1 MKKKGFTLVE
11 LLAII
16 VIIGIIA
23 LVATPILLKIIREA
37 KKQAFLDT
45 SYGIVESGYNYY
57 STKALKGEIIK
68 TKETIKFPEIKDT
81 IKVKGKLP
89 DSGTLEI
96 SKKGN
101 VAIALY
107 NKDLNLCA
115 VKEYTEDKIRL
126 EEMEIEECTA
136 QNQVVEDSKDGDMWA
151 GWITLNLYYP
161 ENSEERM
168 WRLDSHNGTRNSGIE
183 TWQNYTGPITIPI
196 DRVEDIYIKYK
207 IKGKTV
213 IVGPKS
219 LWVDIEPSSYKIAKG
234 GTVTA
239 KINYEETADKVEYRV
254 GRSSWQEYTGQI
266 TVKESTVIEARVT
279 REDKIYSST
288 GEVLGSQKV
297 TEYDSVYIR
306 DASKKG
312 EITSSEAADIGYKV
326 NPVTGKITNSYEES
340 LKEPTINITPET
352 KTEQVTVSITTEE
365 EARKIYVKV
374 GNSKYREYD
383 GEFEVSENT
392 NIYAYYIKEIDGTR
406 SNVAHRRI
414 TNIVK
419 KGINNKGEE
428 GNLPW
433 VNINAEPYPTSYS
446 KLVKSVMVTLE
457 TDADEIEYSYDG
469 IEYYKYKEKLKIEE
483 NKRIYARA
491 TNEYGETEEY
501 LDITNIGEEIATPA
515 KRKMKLDVSIAAKPE
530 PELEEGLIDKTTI
543 TITYDKRATKKYYR
557 IGYYG
562 NLKEYTGPFELKE
575 NKTIYAYALSSNGEG
590 ETSKQIS
597 NLTTGI
603 AEPKI
608 ITTPTNGTRSQKVK
622 VKINYDKNA
631 VIKKYRINNG
641 NLIEYEKE
649 FEVSENSTIYAIN
662 INELGQRAESKYEIT
677 NIVENMIYVLDKGE
691 YFIIK
696 LNYPEESKEGTRE
709 YKYGKN
715 GTWEKYKQDGIML
728 IKGEYKDKIKINSEI
743 EITDE
748 NGNKKIFNGDK
759 YYVEGSINDIKNDI
773 FMRWDTIT
781 PTTPK
786 ITINPTDAT
795 KKVETIIDYG
805 EYVTKKEYKIVTP
818 DSKDSGWKTYKT
830 PIIIDK
836 KNTIIYARS
845 QNASEMYSEIAMK
858 KITNIDE
865 EAPVIKLGADLETK
879 TQSVLIKVNV
889 TDDVKVDRVM
899 YAKGLRGASYFS
911 DNGEVIPNNS
921 MVKIT
926 ENGTYTFYAVDG
938 VGNEKTYSIIIENID
953 NNPPKITISVEPE
966 LTLNLKKEVT
976 IDYGDSKTKKYKIG
990 KETKTWTNYTD
1001 KIELDSY
1008 TVIANKQVN
1017 SDLSV
1022 TVCAEGIDSVGNVND
1037 VCKNIYNLDLDIPET
1052 PKIVTKAGYPVLTE
1066 NGVKLDGTT
1075 TITYDK
1081 RKDIDNYYSLD
1092 GTTWTKYTG
1101 NIQVVSGTV
1110 YAKSVKKDTGLEV
1123 KTSMTVAMPKDALGL
1138 KAYDNNNSTSVQT
1151 NTEVYMKIDVT
1162 MQGKKVA
1169 ITGGGTP
1176 KTFNFYNS
1184 KGEIIK
1190 TYNDYLAIMNI
1201 PYGAVKLG
1209 YKGRTADQ
1217 NGNYSRLYEIRVYSE
1232 PQFNVEHH
1240 HPKLTE
1246 YGINNP
1252 YDNIMINYFTT
1263 AVTRLYKIND
1273 GEWKNYTGKIKVEI
1287 GDTIYAKG
1295 IDKNNNETVVTSYKS
1310 VYQSDIEKKA
1320 YDGNTKTYYET
1331 YKESYMDID
1340 QSMKGKKIAIT
1351 GSGTPKTFNFYNSK
1365 GEIIKTYNTYEN
1377 PMYIPSEAT
1386 KLSYYGR
1393 TADQNGN
1400 YSRLY
1405 EMTVYSEPQFN
1416 INHHHPKITEYGIE
1430 IPYDDVTID
1439 YFKTSTNKLY
1449 KINDGE
1455 WKIYTGKIRIEIGD
1469 TIYAKSYD
1477 QNNTESIIA
1486 SYKSVY
1492 QSDIEKTAY
1501 DGNTKTYYE
1510 TYKESYMDID
1520 QSMKGKKIAI
1530 TGSGTPKT
1538 FNFYNSKGEI
1548 IKTYNTYENPMY
1560 IPSEATKL
1568 SYYGRTA
1575 DQNGNYSRL
1584 YEMTVYSEPQFN
1596 IDHKY
1601 PTLTEYGVTVAYDDV
1616 TIDYFKTSTNKLYK
1630 INDGEWKTYTGKIR
1644 IEIGDTIYAKS
1655 YDQNNTESI
1664 IASYKSVYQNDIEP
1678 KAYDNNNSTYFN
1690 AGNETYIYLDQTVR
1704 GKNMYFY
1711 GVVTTSDAQIKY
1723 YDSSDNVIETI
1734 IKKNTEFKLIQKIPT
1749 NAVKMSYRGIAY
1761 SQNTY
1766 SNGYRNHLTELRIY
1780 NEPVINIEHHYPE
1793 LTTSGIN
1800 VAYDN
1805 ITIDYFNTSTAK
1817 QYKINS
1823 GEWKTYTGKIRIEI
1837 GDTIY
1842 ARGTDKNGTLT
1853 NEVSYKSV
1861 YQNDVEPKAYD
1872 NDKSTFFNAGSE
1884 AFITIN
1890 SSMRGKYMSIY
1901 GVVTTSD
1908 AQIKYYDSSD
1918 NVIETITKKGTT
1930 FDLKQKIPDNAVK
1943 MSYRGIAYDHN
1954 TYSNGYRNNLNEIGV
1969 IEE

>member
-23 LVATPILLKIIREA
+23 LVATPILLKLIREA

-57 STKALKGEIIK
+57 STKALKGETIK

-96 SKKGN
+96 SEKGN

-151 GWITLNLYYP
+151 GWITLSLYYP

-306 DASKKG
+306 DASKTG
-312 EITSSEAADIGYKV
+312 EITSSEAEDIGYKV

-392 NIYAYYIKEIDGTR
+392 NIYAYYIKETDGTR

-433 VNINAEPYPTSYS
+433 VNINADPYPTSYS

-491 TNEYGETEEY
+491 TNEYGVTEEY

-562 NLKEYTGPFELKE
+562 SLKEYTGPFELKE
-575 NKTIYAYALSSNGEG
+575 NQTIYAYALSSNGEG

-608 ITTPTNGTRSQKVK
+608 ITTPSNGTRSQKVK

-715 GTWEKYKQDGIML
+715 GTWEKYKPDGIML

-759 YYVEGSINDIKNDI
+759 YYVEGSVNDIKNNI

-781 PTTPK
+781 PSTPK

-795 KKVETIIDYG
+795 KKVETTIDYG
-805 EYVTKKEYKIVTP
+805 EYVTKKEYKIITP

-899 YAKGLRGASYFS
+899 YAKGLRGASNFS

-953 NNPPKITISVEPE
+953 NDPPKITISVEPE

-990 KETKTWTNYTD
+990 KDTKTWTNYID

-1037 VCKNIYNLDLDIPET
+1037 VCKNIYSLDLDIPET

-1066 NGVKLDGTT
+1066 YGVKFDGTT

-1101 NIQVVSGTV
+1101 SIQVVSGTV

-1123 KTSMTVAMPKDALGL
+1123 KTSMTVAMPKDALGVN
-1138 KAYDNNNSTSVQT
+1138 AYDGDLSTSV
-1151 NTEVYMKIDVT
+1151 NGYNASGSRYLMVDSSMYGKYMAAQISVSSGNSITVT
-1162 MQGKKVA
+1162 IYDKDNNKLDSKTVKSSSINNEFIKV
-1169 ITGGGTP
+1169 
-1176 KTFNFYNS
+1176 
-1184 KGEIIK
+1184 
-1190 TYNDYLAIMNI
+1190 
-1201 PYGAVKLG
+1201 PYGA
-1209 YKGRTADQ
+1209 
-1217 NGNYSRLYEIRVYSE
+1217 
-1232 PQFNVEHH
+1232 
-1240 HPKLTE
+1240 
-1246 YGINNP
+1246 
-1252 YDNIMINYFTT
+1252 
-1263 AVTRLYKIND
+1263 YKINFPIS
-1273 GEWKNYTGKIKVEI
+1273 NY
-1287 GDTIYAKG
+1287 
-1295 IDKNNNETVVTSYKS
+1295 SY
-1310 VYQSDIEKKA
+1310 V
-1320 YDGNTKTYYET
+1320 
-1331 YKESYMDID
+1331 
-1340 QSMKGKKIAIT
+1340 
-1351 GSGTPKTFNFYNSK
+1351 
-1365 GEIIKTYNTYEN
+1365 
-1377 PMYIPSEAT
+1377 SEVGPCNQP
-1386 KLSYYGR
+1386 KLSVE
-1393 TADQNGN
+1393 Q
-1400 YSRLY
+1400 
-1405 EMTVYSEPQFN
+1405 
-1416 INHHHPKITEYGIE
+1416 I
-1430 IPYDDVTID
+1430 
-1439 YFKTSTNKLY
+1439 
-1449 KINDGE
+1449 
-1455 WKIYTGKIRIEIGD
+1455 
-1469 TIYAKSYD
+1469 
-1477 QNNTESIIA
+1477 
-1486 SYKSVY
+1486 
-1492 QSDIEKTAY
+1492 
-1501 DGNTKTYYE
+1501 
-1510 TYKESYMDID
+1510 
-1520 QSMKGKKIAI
+1520 
-1530 TGSGTPKT
+1530 
-1538 FNFYNSKGEI
+1538 
-1548 IKTYNTYENPMY
+1548 
-1560 IPSEATKL
+1560 
-1568 SYYGRTA
+1568 
-1575 DQNGNYSRL
+1575 
-1584 YEMTVYSEPQFN
+1584 
-1596 IDHKY
+1596 Y
-1601 PTLTEYGVTVAYDDV
+1601 PTLTEYGV
-1616 TIDYFKTSTNKLYK
+1616 NK
-1630 INDGEWKTYTGKIR
+1630 G
-1644 IEIGDTIYAKS
+1644 
-1655 YDQNNTESI
+1655 
-1664 IASYKSVYQNDIEP
+1664 
-1678 KAYDNNNSTYFN
+1678 
-1690 AGNETYIYLDQTVR
+1690 
-1704 GKNMYFY
+1704 
-1711 GVVTTSDAQIKY
+1711 
-1723 YDSSDNVIETI
+1723 
-1734 IKKNTEFKLIQKIPT
+1734 
-1749 NAVKMSYRGIAY
+1749 
-1761 SQNTY
+1761 
-1766 SNGYRNHLTELRIY
+1766 
-1780 NEPVINIEHHYPE
+1780 
-1793 LTTSGIN
+1793 
-1800 VAYDN
+1800 YDN
-1805 ITIDYFNTSTAK
+1805 ITIDYFNTSVQK
-1817 QYKINS
+1817 LYKIND
-1823 GEWKTYTGKIRIEI
+1823 GEWQSYQNKKVKLNTGE
-1837 GDTIY
+1837 TIY
-1842 ARGTDKNGTLT
+1842 VKGIDK
-1853 NEVSYKSV
+1853 
-1861 YQNDVEPKAYD
+1861 NDVETAIASYTSSLPKDALGENAYD
-1872 NDKSTFFNAGSE
+1872 GNTSTRADKNTQYIMIDSSMYGKDIAMQIWLGNSYEIIIYDKDNNKLTSKWLKGSYSLDNSVMSVPNGAYKLQIPGTNYIE
-1884 AFITIN
+1884 IYEIEPYSRPVINVEQIYPTLTEYGVNKGYDNITIKYFDTSVQKLYKIN
-1890 SSMRGKYMSIY
+1890 DGEWQSYQNKKVKLNTGETIYVKGIDKNSVETAIASYTSSLPKDALGINAYDGDLSTSVSGYNASGSRYLMVDSSMYGKYMA
-1901 GVVTTSD
+1901 
-1908 AQIKYYDSSD
+1908 AQISVSSGNSITVTIYDKDNNKLDSKTVKSSSID
-1918 NVIETITKKGTT
+1918 NEFIQIPTGAY
-1930 FDLKQKIPDNAVK
+1930 KINFPISNYTYVNEVK
-1943 MSYRGIAYDHN
+1943 SF
-1954 TYSNGYRNNLNEIGV
+1954 NN
-1969 IEE
+1969 

>member
-312 EITSSEAADIGYKV
+312 EITSSEAEDIGYKV

-433 VNINAEPYPTSYS
+433 ININAEPYPTSYS

-491 TNEYGETEEY
+491 TNEYGVTEEY

-677 NIVENMIYVLDKGE
+677 NIVEIMIYVLD
-691 YFIIK
+691 
-696 LNYPEESKEGTRE
+696 
-709 YKYGKN
+709 
-715 GTWEKYKQDGIML
+715 
-728 IKGEYKDKIKINSEI
+728 
-743 EITDE
+743 
-748 NGNKKIFNGDK
+748 
-759 YYVEGSINDIKNDI
+759 
-773 FMRWDTIT
+773 
-781 PTTPK
+781 
-786 ITINPTDAT
+786 
-795 KKVETIIDYG
+795 
-805 EYVTKKEYKIVTP
+805 
-818 DSKDSGWKTYKT
+818 
-830 PIIIDK
+830 
-836 KNTIIYARS
+836 
-845 QNASEMYSEIAMK
+845 
-858 KITNIDE
+858 
-865 EAPVIKLGADLETK
+865 
-879 TQSVLIKVNV
+879 
-889 TDDVKVDRVM
+889 
-899 YAKGLRGASYFS
+899 
-911 DNGEVIPNNS
+911 
-921 MVKIT
+921 
-926 ENGTYTFYAVDG
+926 
-938 VGNEKTYSIIIENID
+938 
-953 NNPPKITISVEPE
+953 
-966 LTLNLKKEVT
+966 
-976 IDYGDSKTKKYKIG
+976 
-990 KETKTWTNYTD
+990 
-1001 KIELDSY
+1001 
-1008 TVIANKQVN
+1008 
-1017 SDLSV
+1017 
-1022 TVCAEGIDSVGNVND
+1022 
-1037 VCKNIYNLDLDIPET
+1037 
-1052 PKIVTKAGYPVLTE
+1052 
-1066 NGVKLDGTT
+1066 
-1075 TITYDK
+1075 
-1081 RKDIDNYYSLD
+1081 
-1092 GTTWTKYTG
+1092 
-1101 NIQVVSGTV
+1101 
-1110 YAKSVKKDTGLEV
+1110 
-1123 KTSMTVAMPKDALGL
+1123 
-1138 KAYDNNNSTSVQT
+1138 
-1151 NTEVYMKIDVT
+1151 
-1162 MQGKKVA
+1162 
-1169 ITGGGTP
+1169 
-1176 KTFNFYNS
+1176 
-1184 KGEIIK
+1184 
-1190 TYNDYLAIMNI
+1190 
-1201 PYGAVKLG
+1201 
-1209 YKGRTADQ
+1209 
-1217 NGNYSRLYEIRVYSE
+1217 
-1232 PQFNVEHH
+1232 
-1240 HPKLTE
+1240 
-1246 YGINNP
+1246 
-1252 YDNIMINYFTT
+1252 
-1263 AVTRLYKIND
+1263 
-1273 GEWKNYTGKIKVEI
+1273 
-1287 GDTIYAKG
+1287 
-1295 IDKNNNETVVTSYKS
+1295 
-1310 VYQSDIEKKA
+1310 
-1320 YDGNTKTYYET
+1320 
-1331 YKESYMDID
+1331 
-1340 QSMKGKKIAIT
+1340 
-1351 GSGTPKTFNFYNSK
+1351 
-1365 GEIIKTYNTYEN
+1365 
-1377 PMYIPSEAT
+1377 
-1386 KLSYYGR
+1386 
-1393 TADQNGN
+1393 
-1400 YSRLY
+1400 
-1405 EMTVYSEPQFN
+1405 
-1416 INHHHPKITEYGIE
+1416 
-1430 IPYDDVTID
+1430 
-1439 YFKTSTNKLY
+1439 
-1449 KINDGE
+1449 
-1455 WKIYTGKIRIEIGD
+1455 
-1469 TIYAKSYD
+1469 
-1477 QNNTESIIA
+1477 
-1486 SYKSVY
+1486 
-1492 QSDIEKTAY
+1492 
-1501 DGNTKTYYE
+1501 
-1510 TYKESYMDID
+1510 
-1520 QSMKGKKIAI
+1520 
-1530 TGSGTPKT
+1530 
-1538 FNFYNSKGEI
+1538 
-1548 IKTYNTYENPMY
+1548 
-1560 IPSEATKL
+1560 
-1568 SYYGRTA
+1568 
-1575 DQNGNYSRL
+1575 
-1584 YEMTVYSEPQFN
+1584 
-1596 IDHKY
+1596 
-1601 PTLTEYGVTVAYDDV
+1601 
-1616 TIDYFKTSTNKLYK
+1616 
-1630 INDGEWKTYTGKIR
+1630 
-1644 IEIGDTIYAKS
+1644 
-1655 YDQNNTESI
+1655 
-1664 IASYKSVYQNDIEP
+1664 
-1678 KAYDNNNSTYFN
+1678 
-1690 AGNETYIYLDQTVR
+1690 
-1704 GKNMYFY
+1704 
-1711 GVVTTSDAQIKY
+1711 
-1723 YDSSDNVIETI
+1723 
-1734 IKKNTEFKLIQKIPT
+1734 
-1749 NAVKMSYRGIAY
+1749 
-1761 SQNTY
+1761 
-1766 SNGYRNHLTELRIY
+1766 
-1780 NEPVINIEHHYPE
+1780 
-1793 LTTSGIN
+1793 
-1800 VAYDN
+1800 
-1805 ITIDYFNTSTAK
+1805 
-1817 QYKINS
+1817 
-1823 GEWKTYTGKIRIEI
+1823 
-1837 GDTIY
+1837 
-1842 ARGTDKNGTLT
+1842 
-1853 NEVSYKSV
+1853 
-1861 YQNDVEPKAYD
+1861 
-1872 NDKSTFFNAGSE
+1872 
-1884 AFITIN
+1884 
-1890 SSMRGKYMSIY
+1890 
-1901 GVVTTSD
+1901 
-1908 AQIKYYDSSD
+1908 
-1918 NVIETITKKGTT
+1918 
-1930 FDLKQKIPDNAVK
+1930 
-1943 MSYRGIAYDHN
+1943 
-1954 TYSNGYRNNLNEIGV
+1954 
-1969 IEE
+1969 